1 MQKWGT
7 CSRQLSQQKW
17 KDSTSRSCCRMQ
29 SDKSVTKEAANAPQV
44 RNLTYMVTR
53 REKMKRS
60 LWKVQEQIFQHQVR
74 LLDHEL
80 LSGESMRWTNCNRFA
95 CGSFHMNFA
104 FMLVNLASRRC
115 VPSAFSGLQVRKLHV
130 TNCNRLQFVTC
141 WDILYWIIKVCFCT
155 HDFRCGVWSFLYIC
169 TQQLF
174 AELIERPSVGDV
186 LQATSGRSFWIS
198 LMASLIARG
207 NFGERRA
214 EIRMWL
220 AHRSCSSSY
229 SQVWFVLSNKSAQC

>member
-1 MQKWGT
+1 MLHRFVTWPTWWLGERRWSGRCGK
-7 CSRQLSQQKW
+7 
-17 KDSTSRSCCRMQ
+17 SRSRSSSTR
-29 SDKSVTKEAANAPQV
+29 SDC
-44 RNLTYMVTR
+44 LTTSCSAV
-53 REKMKRS
+53 S
-60 LWKVQEQIFQHQVR
+60 PWDEQTV
-74 LLDHEL
+74 
-80 LSGESMRWTNCNRFA
+80 NRFA

-155 HDFRCGVWSFLYIC
+155 HDFWCGVWSFLYIC

-186 LQATSGRSFWIS
+186 LQATSSRSWWRRWS
-198 LMASLIARG
+198 HVETLAREEQKLG
-207 NFGERRA
+207 CDLHTGHVPHPIPRSD
-214 EIRMWL
+214 
-220 AHRSCSSSY
+220 SCSVI
-229 SQVWFVLSNKSAQC
+229 SQHNVKATSCIKRLQMFATY

>member
-1 MQKWGT
+1 MLHRFVTWPTWWLGERRWSGRCGK
-7 CSRQLSQQKW
+7 
-17 KDSTSRSCCRMQ
+17 SRSRSSSTR
-29 SDKSVTKEAANAPQV
+29 SDC
-44 RNLTYMVTR
+44 LTTSCSAV
-53 REKMKRS
+53 S
-60 LWKVQEQIFQHQVR
+60 PWDEQTV
-74 LLDHEL
+74 
-80 LSGESMRWTNCNRFA
+80 NRFA

-155 HDFRCGVWSFLYIC
+155 HDFWCGVWSFLYIC

-186 LQATSGRSFWIS
+186 LQATSSRSFWIS
-198 LMASLIARG
+198 LMATLIARG